1 MITGKDTLFGYSLDE
16 CAYVRTP
23 HKPRF
28 VFEGSEGAP
37 AFAVDD
43 PTVFKNILM
52 LGGAGS
58 GKTNVL
64 NQVVA
69 QTALWRGREDGVS
82 LIFDTKGD
90 YLAHPGFYRPGDYIV
105 SNDRAHRAESDIWN
119 LFGEV
124 MADGSDPADIEA
136 NAREIAS
143 VYFRDRGSKT
153 QPFFAHAARD
163 IFAAGIIYFAR
174 RSMDGP
180 AAWKD
185 ACNNAGLANF
195 LLQNDAA
202 KLMSYFGRYAD
213 FRGLQSYVGDG
224 TSNQA
229 LGVMGELRSLLYE
242 CFQGNFAACAKP
254 GQRYF
259 SMRRAIREKRGRRIF
274 VLYDLSLGETL
285 TPVYRV
291 LVDLAFKESLGTTE
305 SAPGRTHVFLDE
317 LKLVPRLVHLEDA
330 LNFGRSKRV
339 SVVAGLQSVGQI
351 NAAYGE
357 HVGCSIL
364 SGFGSV
370 FAFRMNDAAS
380 RAYVSGLY
388 GANVEAYRYQ
398 NAGNR
403 QFDREREGKTVEE
416 WDLMNL
422 KVGEA
427 VVGLASQPTPFRF
440 RFVKDKDA

>member
-1 MITGKDTLFGYSLDE
+1 MITGKETLFGYSLENCTYMRSAD
-16 CAYVRTP
+16 TP
-23 HKPRF
+23 RY
-28 VFEGSEGAP
+28 VFESAEGAP

-43 PTVFKNILM
+43 PTVFKNVLM

-69 QTALWRGREDGVS
+69 QTALWRGGEDGVS

-90 YLAHPGFYRPGDYIV
+90 YLSHPGFYRPGDYVIA
-105 SNDRAHRAESDIWN
+105 NGRAHRDRSDIWN
-119 LFGEV
+119 LFDEV
-124 MADGSDPADIEA
+124 LADGEDPQDFEA
-136 NAREIAS
+136 NAREIAA

-163 IFAAGIIYFAR
+163 VLAAAIIYFVR
-174 RSMDGP
+174 RSLDGP
-180 AAWKD
+180 SEWKD
-185 ACNNAGLANF
+185 ARNNAGLANF
-195 LLQNDAA
+195 LLSNDVA
-202 KLMSYFGRYAD
+202 KLMEYLGRYAD
-213 FRGLQSYVGDG
+213 FRGLRSYVGDG

-242 CFQGNFAACAKP
+242 CFQGNFAARAKP
-254 GQRYF
+254 GRRYF
-259 SMRRAIREKRGRRIF
+259 SMRRAIREKGGRRIF

-285 TPVYRV
+285 SPVYRV
-291 LVDLAFKESLGTTE
+291 LVDLAFKEALGNAVEAT
-305 SAPGRTHVFLDE
+305 GRTHVFLDE
-317 LKLVPRLVHLEDA
+317 LKLVPRLQHLEDA

-357 HVGCSIL
+357 HVGRNIL

-380 RAYVSGLY
+380 RTYVSDLFGP
-388 GANVEAYRYQ
+388 NVESYRYQ
-398 NAGNR
+398 NVGNK
-403 QFDREREGKTVEE
+403 QFDREREGRTVEQ
-416 WDLMNL
+416 WDTMSLR
-422 KVGEA
+422 VGEA
-427 VVGLASQPTPFRF
+427 VVGLASQAAPFRF
-440 RFVKDKDA
+440 RFMKDRDA

>member
-1 MITGKDTLFGYSLDE
+1 MITGKDILLGYSLDE
-16 CAYVRTP
+16 GVYERTAG
-23 HKPRF
+23 KPRF
-28 VFEGSEGAP
+28 VFESANGAP

-64 NQVVA
+64 NQIVA
-69 QTALWRGREDGVS
+69 QTMRWRGGEDGVS
-82 LIFDTKGD
+82 LVFDTKGD
-90 YLAHPGFYRPGDYIV
+90 YLSHPGFFRQGDYVIA
-105 SNDRAHRAESDIWN
+105 NDRAHRGRSDIWN
-119 LFGEV
+119 LFLEV
-124 MADGSDPADIEA
+124 TADGNDPADIEA
-136 NAREIAS
+136 NAREIAG

-153 QPFFAHAARD
+153 QPFFANAARD
-163 IFAAGIIYFAR
+163 IFAASIIYFAR

-180 AAWKD
+180 DAWKD
-185 ACNNAGLANF
+185 ACNNAGLVNF
-195 LLQNDAA
+195 LLRNDAA
-202 KLMSYFGRYAD
+202 KLMGYLERYGD
-213 FRGLQSYVGDG
+213 FHGLRSYVGDG

-242 CFQGNFAACAKP
+242 CFQGNFAARAKP
-254 GQRYF
+254 GQRYV
-259 SMRRAIREKRGRRIF
+259 SMRRAVREKGGRRIF

-285 TPVYRV
+285 SPVYRV
-291 LVDLAFKESLGTTE
+291 LVDLALKEALGTTVE
-305 SAPGRTHVFLDE
+305 APGRTHIFLDE
-317 LKLVPRLVHLEDA
+317 LKLVPRLAHLEDA

-339 SVVAGLQSVGQI
+339 SVVAGLQSVGQV

-357 HVGCSIL
+357 HVGRDIL

-380 RAYVSGLY
+380 RAYVSDLFGP
-388 GANVEAYRYQ
+388 NVESYRYQ

-403 QFDREREGKTVEE
+403 QLDREREGRTVEE

-422 KVGEA
+422 RVGEA

-440 RFVKDKDA
+440 RFMRDKDA

>member
-1 MITGKDTLFGYSLDE
+1 MITGKETLFGYSLDG
-16 CAYVRTP
+16 CAYLRSSE
-23 HKPRF
+23 KPRY
-28 VFEGSEGAP
+28 VFESSEGAP

-64 NQVVA
+64 NQIVA
-69 QTALWRGREDGVS
+69 QTALWRDGEDGVS

-90 YLAHPGFYRPGDYIV
+90 YISHRGFYRPGDYV
-105 SNDRAHRAESDIWN
+105 VANDRAHRGQSDIWN
-119 LFGEV
+119 LFLEV
-124 MADGSDPADIEA
+124 LADGDDPVDFEA
-136 NAREIAS
+136 NAREIAN

-163 IFAAGIIYFAR
+163 LLAATIIYFVR

-180 AAWKD
+180 GEWKD

-195 LLQNDAA
+195 LLQNDAS
-202 KLMSYFGRYAD
+202 KLMEYLGRYAD
-213 FRGLQSYVGDG
+213 FRGLSSYVGDG

-229 LGVMGELRSLLYE
+229 LGVMGELRSLIYE
-242 CFQGNFAACAKP
+242 CFQGNFAARAMP

-259 SMRRAIREKRGRRIF
+259 SMRRAIREKGGRRIF

-291 LVDLAFKESLGTTE
+291 LVDLALKEALGTTVA
-305 SAPGRTHVFLDE
+305 SPGRTHVFLDE
-317 LKLVPRLVHLEDA
+317 LKLVPRLQHLEDA

-357 HVGCSIL
+357 HVGRDIL

-380 RAYVSGLY
+380 RAWVSGLY
-388 GANVEAYRYQ
+388 GSNVQSYRYQ

-427 VVGLASQPTPFRF
+427 VVGLASQPTPFKF
-440 RFVKDKDA
+440 RFVKDRDA